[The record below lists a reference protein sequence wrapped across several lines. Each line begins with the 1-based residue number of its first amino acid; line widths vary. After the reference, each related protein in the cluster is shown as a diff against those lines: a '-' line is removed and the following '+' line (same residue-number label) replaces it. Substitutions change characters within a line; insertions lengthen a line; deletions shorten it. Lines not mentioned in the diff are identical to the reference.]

1 MNLDSEIVVVS
12 GLPRS
17 GTSLMMQMLHAGGI
31 EVVTDHLQ
39 AADVDNPRGYFE
51 FETAKKIERDTSW
64 LPRMRGKAFK
74 MVSQLLYHLP
84 PTEQYRIIFIERNLE
99 EVLVSQEKMLERRNA
114 AAAPRQR
121 MKEAFMLHLEKLFGW
136 LHEQENVRVLVI
148 NYNQLLDD
156 SRRHAEK
163 ISQFL
168 HGTLT
173 VEAMVQTVDP
183 VLYRNRNTK
192 AQV

>member
-1 MNLDSEIVVVS
+1 
-12 GLPRS
+12 
-17 GTSLMMQMLHAGGI
+17 
-31 EVVTDHLQ
+31 
-39 AADVDNPRGYFE
+39 
-51 FETAKKIERDTSW
+51 
-64 LPRMRGKAFK
+64 

-84 PTEQYRIIFIERNLE
+84 PTEQYRIIFMERNLD

-114 AAAPRQR
+114 PAAPRER
-121 MKEAFMLHLEKLFGW
+121 MKEAFTLHLEKLFRW
-136 LHEQENVRVLVI
+136 LDEQQNVTVLVI

-173 VEAMVQTVDP
+173 ADAMVQTVDP
-183 VLYRNRNTK
+183 VLYRNRNTM